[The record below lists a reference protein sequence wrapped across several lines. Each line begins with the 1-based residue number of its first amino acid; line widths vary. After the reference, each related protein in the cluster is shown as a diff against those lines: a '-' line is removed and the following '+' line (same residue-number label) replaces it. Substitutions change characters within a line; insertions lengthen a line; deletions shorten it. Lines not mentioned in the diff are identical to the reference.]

1 MKFGETLQEL
11 STQLKSFWAKT
22 KARWNGNNV
31 VGRIC
36 DESVRRKMSGKGG
49 RSIASLL
56 QGEGLCKTK

>member
-11 STQLKSFWAKT
+11 STQLKSLWAKL
-22 KARWNGNNV
+22 KARWKGNNV
-31 VGRIC
+31 VGRIY
-36 DESVRRKMSGKGG
+36 DESVRRKKSGKGG